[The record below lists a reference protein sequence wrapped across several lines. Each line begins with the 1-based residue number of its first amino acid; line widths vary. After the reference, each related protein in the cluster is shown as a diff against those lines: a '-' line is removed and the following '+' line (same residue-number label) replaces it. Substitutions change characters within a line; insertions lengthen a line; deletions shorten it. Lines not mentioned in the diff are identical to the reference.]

1 MKLMERQGVILRLW
15 NSGTM
20 TKDDVEILKEISN
33 KLDQLIALWKLDNW
47 ESLKKF
53 EKEIKRDKVYARI
66 LKYAD
71 GSLSYSELVK
81 KVSKD
86 AEVAEI
92 TVKQKLSV
100 LKDRKILITKRSGR
114 TVFYENSGLLE

>member
-1 MKLMERQGVILRLW
+1 MERQGVILRLW